1 MGILAWRLR
10 SLFRG
15 PPDGSDVEAS
25 DATQDFLPPDT
36 EPKSDPEWDELLSW
50 AQVTPDS
57 GVVALTTRTAER
69 TPAPAPA
76 LHAPIEPR
84 PSLDETPTPPPEVKL
99 PPVTPSEADEWA
111 AVIARVKA
119 LHPVTAS
126 RAGDQPLRPLRPV
139 KTPLWAS
146 PVAAR
151 LERLVATKTRIDQE
165 EAAAAQAAA
174 EEDEWRTLIARA
186 KVPKTAGNA

>member
-15 PPDGSDVEAS
+15 PADGSEVEAT

-36 EPKSDPEWDELLSW
+36 EPESDPEWDELLSW

-57 GVVALTTRTAER
+57 GVLALTNGIAEK
-69 TPAPAPA
+69 TPAPA

-84 PSLDETPTPPPEVKL
+84 PALDETPTPPPEVKL
-99 PPVTPSEADEWA
+99 PPARTSEADEWA

-119 LHPVTAS
+119 LHPGVAAS
-126 RAGDQPLRPLRPV
+126 GTGDQPLRQLRSV

-165 EAAAAQAAA
+165 EAAAAQAAT
-174 EEDEWRTLIARA
+174 EEDEWRALIARA
-186 KVPKTAGNA
+186 KSPTSAGNA